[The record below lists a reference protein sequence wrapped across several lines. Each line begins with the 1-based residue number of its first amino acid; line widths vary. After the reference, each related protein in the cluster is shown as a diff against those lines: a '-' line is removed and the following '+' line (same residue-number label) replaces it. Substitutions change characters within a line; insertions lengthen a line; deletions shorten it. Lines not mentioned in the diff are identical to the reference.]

1 MLPNCTFA
9 ISRCPEYEYSIG
21 VDWSVA
27 ATIRRRRRI
36 TSRSTLRR
44 LPFMTDFDA
53 VAHVPSES
61 PFAFFAR
68 ADDIVDIQIRYA
80 DLD

>member
-1 MLPNCTFA
+1 
-9 ISRCPEYEYSIG
+9 
-21 VDWSVA
+21 
-27 ATIRRRRRI
+27 
-36 TSRSTLRR
+36 
-44 LPFMTDFDA
+44 MTDFDA